1 MIVRVETATFRDHT
15 VRAGYEYDDQT
26 DEVTGYWCEN
36 DTGLPLTMK
45 VTDSKDSKKVDT
57 FEFKS
62 GEKVEAGKLEVLEDK
77 DGVKSLPVEMSMS
90 YAWRAIK

>member
-1 MIVRVETATFRDHT
+1 MIVRVETTTFREHS

-26 DEVTGYWCEN
+26 LEVTGYWCQN

-45 VTDSKDSKKVDT
+45 LPDAKDSKTMEAVKFD
-57 FEFKS
+57 S
-62 GEKVEAGKLEVLEDK
+62 GEKVEAGKQEVLSEK
-77 DGVKSLPVEMSMS
+77 DGAKVPPFSLEMS